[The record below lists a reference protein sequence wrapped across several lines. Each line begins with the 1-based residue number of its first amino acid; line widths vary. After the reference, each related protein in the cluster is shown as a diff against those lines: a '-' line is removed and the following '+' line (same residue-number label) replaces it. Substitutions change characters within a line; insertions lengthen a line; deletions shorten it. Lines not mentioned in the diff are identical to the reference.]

1 MPRAAVKRIPLAA
14 CLIAA
19 LLAAVPAGAQTSA
32 MKDLLGNLWARLR
45 AATPR
50 ANPVV
55 ATTTV
60 TAGLRG
66 AEATESELK
75 PYWKSDR
82 EQDPASL
89 AERQALDN
97 AQSLA
102 DAGNYAEAAAR
113 VRRIRAGQSA
123 QPARAQRAV
132 RRRARPRRARR
143 PRAGRQAPWRL
154 SSSRIRSTRSPR
166 TPSRRWPRCADRSAA
181 WPRALAL
188 RRETR

>member
-1 MPRAAVKRIPLAA
+1 MLGTATKRIPLAA

-19 LLAAVPAGAQTSA
+19 LLAVAPAGAQTSA

-50 ANPVV
+50 ANPVI

-102 DAGNYAEAAAR
+102 DAGNYAEAA
-113 VRRIRAGQSA
+113 RAFEAFVQANPRSPLAPNALFGA
-123 QPARAQRAV
+123 ALARAALGERS
-132 RRRARPRRARR
+132 
-143 PRAGRQAPWRL
+143 QA
-154 SSSRIRSTRSPR
+154 
-166 TPSRRWPRCADRSAA
+166 ASALESFLKQNPQHPLA
-181 WPRALAL
+181 KDAEQALAAL
-188 RRETR
+188 R